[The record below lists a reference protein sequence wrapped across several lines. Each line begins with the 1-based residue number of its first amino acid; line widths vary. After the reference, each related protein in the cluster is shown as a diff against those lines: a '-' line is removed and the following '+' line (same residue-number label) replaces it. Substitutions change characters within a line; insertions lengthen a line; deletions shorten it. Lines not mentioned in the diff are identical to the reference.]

1 MYIIADIE
9 WVQNKENKQSP
20 TQLSAV
26 RVDNEWNIKDEFS
39 SYIRPMDASFH
50 DWKHVAY
57 AGGKPDDFLYHET
70 VIMYLLLSIIGLERI
85 RSVGGISH
93 PVIYTHL

>member
-1 MYIIADIE
+1 MYIIADVE

-26 RVDNEWNIKDEFS
+26 RVDSEWNIIDEFS

-57 AGGKPDDFLYHET
+57 AGGKPEDFLYARNCHNVFT
-70 VIMYLLLSIIGLERI
+70 SFNN
-85 RSVGGISH
+85 
-93 PVIYTHL
+93 